1 MCGEGV
7 TDMQTEL
14 TLSEL
19 AVQQAELL
27 PERETLFFD
36 FNCANVLRLE
46 RGVCSQRGDDPLE
59 RRTPTPTRRSSSR
72 STDGE
77 PTVRAPAGP
86 HERRRR

>member
-7 TDMQTEL
+7 THMEL

-36 FNCANVLRLE
+36 FNVANIYATNAAYAVNAATIFSSAHATA
-46 RGVCSQRGDDPLE
+46 VQKIFVSQ
-59 RRTPTPTRRSSSR
+59 
-72 STDGE
+72 
-77 PTVRAPAGP
+77 
-86 HERRRR
+86 H

>member
-27 PERETLFFD
+27 PERETLFLYRWS
-36 FNCANVLRLE
+36 AKRYPE
-46 RGVCSQRGDDPLE
+46 W
-59 RRTPTPTRRSSSR
+59 TSSFSLM
-72 STDGE
+72 
-77 PTVRAPAGP
+77 
-86 HERRRR
+86 